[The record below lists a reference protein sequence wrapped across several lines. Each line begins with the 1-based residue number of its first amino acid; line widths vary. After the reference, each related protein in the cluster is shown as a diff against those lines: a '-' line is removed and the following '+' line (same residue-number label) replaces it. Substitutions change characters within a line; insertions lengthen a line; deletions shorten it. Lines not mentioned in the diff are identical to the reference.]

1 MVSIGP
7 NKGIMIYFNKNHII
21 IVYVKIKK
29 KAYAVFKAREQ
40 YLFICVVE

>member
-1 MVSIGP
+1 MGP
-7 NKGIMIYFNKNHII
+7 NKEIMIYFNKNI

-29 KAYAVFKAREQ
+29 KAYAVFIAREQ